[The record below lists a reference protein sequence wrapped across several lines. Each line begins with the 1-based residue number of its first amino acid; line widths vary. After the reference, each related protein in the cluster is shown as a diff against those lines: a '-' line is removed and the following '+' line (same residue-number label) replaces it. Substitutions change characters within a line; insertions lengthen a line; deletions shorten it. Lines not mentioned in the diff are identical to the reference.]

1 MVYNELYTEDEHLKE
16 FIITKNDSGQR
27 LDKFI
32 AKAVP
37 LLPKSLFNKYIR
49 LKRIKCNGK
58 RVEIAYKLQERDILQ
73 LYINDEFFENNTE
86 EHAFL
91 KVKSDINIVFE
102 DENILL
108 VDKKPGVVVHSD
120 KDGDLNTLITH
131 IKAYL
136 FETKQY
142 DPKNER
148 SFTPSL
154 CNRIDRNT
162 GGIVIACKNA
172 EALRIMN
179 DKVKFHEMEKKYLCI
194 VNGIMEH
201 KSGTFSNYL
210 LKDEKNNKVMVY
222 NKQIKGSKTAITHY
236 KTLKTKDN
244 LSLVECNLVTGR
256 THQIRAQFAYAGHAL
271 LGDGKYGSNKI
282 NKEHSR
288 YRQALY
294 SYKLKFVWKED
305 AGILS
310 YLHNKEFTVS
320 KVDFADKF

>member
-1 MVYNELYTEDEHLKE
+1 MKE

-27 LDKFI
+27 LDKFV

-58 RVEIAYKLQERDILQ
+58 KCEISYKLQENDVLQ
-73 LYINDEFFENNTE
+73 MYINDEFFENNTE
-86 EHAFL
+86 EYAFL
-91 KVKSDINIVFE
+91 KIKSDIKIVYE

-136 FETKQY
+136 YETKQY
-142 DPKNER
+142 KPQEEL

-194 VNGIMEH
+194 VTGVPQH

-210 LKDEKNNKVMVY
+210 LKNEKENKVMVY
-222 NKQIKGSKTAITHY
+222 NNQVRGSKTAITHY
-236 KTLKTKDN
+236 KVLKSKND

-256 THQIRAQFAYAGHAL
+256 THQIRAQFAYAGHPL
-271 LGDGKYGSNKI
+271 LGDGKYGANKT

-288 YRQALY
+288 FRQALY
-294 SYKLKFVWKED
+294 SYKLKFAWKND
-305 AGILS
+305 AGILN
-310 YLHNKEFTVS
+310 YLNNQEFCVE
-320 KVDFADKF
+320 KVDFAENF